1 MAEVAATND
10 GKQSGS
16 FTWQSESK
24 NMWALAWPILVS
36 GVCRFLMAAT
46 DTAFVGHIDFGEEP
60 AYKYLAAASLSQ
72 MCQLIVLAP
81 PCAFSFAVNPLVAQA
96 LGAGNKRLAGM
107 WFQLSLV
114 FGLIANV
121 VPIVLFFFIGDAL
134 RLLKFEGTI
143 ASLGQTFA
151 THSVYWIVPNLWYQC
166 MRFYFQAQGMPRPA
180 MVNNI
185 IFVFVNFF
193 LNWFFIRGLH
203 VPHAGG
209 TIPIF
214 EGLGFV
220 GAPISLSVSR
230 VLQPTVYA
238 IYMFGIKRAHSE
250 TWPGWTSEFLAW
262 GRIRAYLYQAVPNM
276 GTFFFQS
283 LVVQVKTL
291 MIAQLGQVAI
301 AASSAVTNIQSVF
314 AGGVGTCASQVT
326 AIRVG
331 HHLGEGNGTGA
342 RKTSEL
348 VFYSIMTFVA
358 CVALIFT
365 LAQQPLV
372 ALMTSDKDVWDLGT
386 SILPIV
392 SLVMLGQM
400 LAQAGNDGV
409 LNAQS
414 RTRLVALLSFGVEIP
429 LSIGGTA
436 FLIFYLCK
444 NSSNALYF
452 VTWGQAAINCA
463 LAGIIGAVWGTSDWD
478 KHAQQAALRQ
488 EKEQPLLQSDSEAR
502 GARQRREE
510 QEEEEE

>member
-1 MAEVAATND
+1 MAEEAGEGVD
-10 GKQSGS
+10 GKAAGS
-16 FTWQSESK
+16 FSWKNESRQ
-24 NMWALAWPILVS
+24 MWALAWPILVS

-46 DTAFVGHIDFGEEP
+46 DTAFVGHIDFGKYSP
-60 AYKYLAAASLSQ
+60 QKYLAAASLSQ

-121 VPIVLFFFIGDAL
+121 LPIVLFFFIGDAL
-134 RLLKFEGTI
+134 RLLHFESVV
-143 ASLGQTFA
+143 ADLGQQFA
-151 THSVYWIVPNLWYQC
+151 TLSVFWIIPNLWYQC

-180 MVNNI
+180 MINNI
-185 IFVFVNFF
+185 VFVFVNFF
-193 LNWFFIRGLH
+193 LNWAFIRG
-203 VPHAGG
+203 V
-209 TIPIF
+209 TIRGVQLIPT
-214 EGLGFV
+214 LGFI

-262 GRIRAYLYQAVPNM
+262 GRVRAYLHQAVPNM

-291 MIAQLGQVAI
+291 MIAQLGTVAI

-331 HHLGEGNGTGA
+331 HHLGEGNGFGA
-342 RKTSEL
+342 RKTSAL
-348 VFYSIMTFVA
+348 VFYSIMTFVC

-365 LAQQPLV
+365 LAQDQLV
-372 ALMTSDKDVWDLGT
+372 WLMTNDDAVWDLGRK
-386 SILPIV
+386 ILPIV

-414 RTRLVALLSFGVEIP
+414 RTRLVALLSFGIEIP

-436 FLIFYLCK
+436 LLIFYLC
-444 NSSNALYF
+444 NDRPEPLIP

-463 LAGIIGAVWGTSDWD
+463 LAGIIGAVWATSDWD
-478 KHAQQAALRQ
+478 KHAEEAALRQ
-488 EKEQPLLQSDSEAR
+488 EKEQPLLHESESR
-502 GARQRREE
+502 EQRRDD
-510 QEEEEE
+510 EEEEE